1 MIDRMLA
8 KQFEMNVRTMELN
21 LDGVSHEQ
29 SLFRPQPAGNSVN
42 WIVGHVLANRDAV
55 HRLLGLDPAW
65 GDGSERYVRGSE
77 PITDPSDAVPLD
89 SLLARLRV
97 SQRAVAAALDAAGDT
112 LLTAAPQAQAPQA
125 QAPQAQAPQAQAPQA
140 QAPGGEDSPPAG
152 LQLAFLAFHES
163 YHAGQLGLLRRLLG
177 FAPAIT

>member
-77 PITDPSDAVPLD
+77 PITDPSDAVRLD
-89 SLLARLRV
+89 SLLARLRF

-125 QAPQAQAPQAQAPQA
+125 QAP
-140 QAPGGEDSPPAG
+140 GVEDSPPAG